1 MKRILADN
9 SSSWKDILAARQVG
23 YCVLLGQQRILHPN
37 QSKNYWWKC
46 YICVYLE
53 RSRMVCKQKSRKWM
67 DMP

>member
-37 QSKNYWWKC
+37 QSKKLLVKMLHLC
-46 YICVYLE
+46 LFGAIAHGMQAE
-53 RSRMVCKQKSRKWM
+53 K
-67 DMP
+67 